1 MTKNLHNKMKN
12 TKFETLAVHGGEERD
27 SHYGALSTPIYP
39 ASVFAFSDAD
49 DGIAIHNFEK
59 PGYFYGRLGNPTQS
73 ALERCIAEL
82 EAGEDALSFA
92 SGMAAI
98 SAAVLAFAGQ
108 GDHIVA
114 PESMYSTATNL
125 FHDLERFGISSS
137 FVDAT
142 DASNYRSA
150 AQPNTKIFWIE
161 TPSNP
166 LVQITDIA
174 AVTGIAKELGVLT
187 IADNTFATPYNQR
200 PLEMGVDIS
209 VHSATKYLGGHSDLS
224 AGVLAGS
231 RELVDQI
238 RHGPSKLMG
247 GNIAPQVA
255 WLVMRGVKTL
265 ALRMERHNSNAA
277 VIAERLS
284 SHPKIKAVHHPSLG
298 SHPNHSIAASQMK
311 GFGGMLALDLG
322 TALAAKSFVNN
333 VKLCTFATSLGG
345 VETIVQPSALMT
357 HATLSEEER
366 AAAGISEGLIRMSVG
381 IENVDDLFADID
393 RALQI

>member
-1 MTKNLHNKMKN
+1 
-12 TKFETLAVHGGEERD
+12 
-27 SHYGALSTPIYP
+27 
-39 ASVFAFSDAD
+39 
-49 DGIAIHNFEK
+49 
-59 PGYFYGRLGNPTQS
+59 
-73 ALERCIAEL
+73 
-82 EAGEDALSFA
+82 LSFA

-98 SAAVLAFAGQ
+98 SASILAFACQ

-125 FHDLERFGISSS
+125 FHDLQRFGISTS
-137 FVDAT
+137 FIDAT
-142 DASNYRSA
+142 EASNYGSA
-150 AQPNTKIFWIE
+150 AKPNTKIFWIE

-174 AVTGIAKELGVLT
+174 AVVEIAKKLAVLT

-224 AGVLAGS
+224 AGLLAGS
-231 RELVDQI
+231 SALVDKI

-255 WLVMRGVKTL
+255 WLVQRGIKTL

-277 VIAERLS
+277 TIASRLV
-284 SHPKIKAVHHPSLG
+284 SHPKVRAVYHPSLE
-298 SHPNHSIAASQMK
+298 SHRNHAISKSQMK

-322 TALAAKSFVNN
+322 TADAAKRFVNN
-333 VKLCTFATSLGG
+333 VELCTFATSLGG
-345 VETIVQPSALMT
+345 VETIVQPAALMT
-357 HATLSEEER
+357 HATLSAEER

-381 IENVDDLFADID
+381 IENVDDLMGDIQQ
-393 RALQI
+393 ALEKC

>member
-1 MTKNLHNKMKN
+1 MTEMKN
-12 TKFETLAVHGGEERD
+12 TSFDTLAVHGGVARD
-27 SHYGALSTPIYP
+27 EHYGALSTPIYP

-49 DGIAIHNFEK
+49 DGIAIHNYEK
-59 PGYFYGRLGNPTQS
+59 PGYFYGRLGNPTQT
-73 ALERCIAEL
+73 ALDRCVAEL

-98 SAAVLAFAGQ
+98 SAAVLTFVRQ

-125 FHDLERFGISSS
+125 FHDLERFGISTS
-137 FVDAT
+137 FIDAT
-142 DASNYRSA
+142 DASSYKTASR
-150 AQPNTKIFWIE
+150 PNTKILWIE

-174 AVTGIAKELGVLT
+174 AVVAIAKELRVLT

-231 RELVDQI
+231 RDLVDKI

-255 WLVMRGVKTL
+255 WLVLRGIKTL
-265 ALRMERHNSNAA
+265 ALRMERHNSNAT
-277 VIAERLS
+277 VIASRLVS
-284 SHPKIKAVHHPSLG
+284 NPKVQGVYHPSLE
-298 SHPNHSIAASQMK
+298 SHRNHQIAKSQMT
-311 GFGGMLALDLG
+311 GFGGMLALDLE
-322 TALAAKSFVNN
+322 TADAAKAFVNN
-333 VKLCTFATSLGG
+333 VELCTFATSLGG

-357 HATLSEEER
+357 HATLSAEER

-381 IENVDDLFADID
+381 IDNVEDLMGDI
-393 RALQI
+393 RQALEKV

>member
-1 MTKNLHNKMKN
+1 MKN
-12 TKFETLAVHGGEERD
+12 TTFETLAVHGGEERD

-49 DGIAIHNFEK
+49 EGIAIHNFEK
-59 PGYFYGRLGNPTQS
+59 PGYFYGRLGNPTQTT
-73 ALERCIAEL
+73 LERCIAEL

-98 SAAVLAFAGQ
+98 SASVLAFAGQ

-125 FHDLERFGISSS
+125 FHDLERFGIATS

-142 DASNYRSA
+142 VATNYGTA
-150 AQPNTKIFWIE
+150 ARPNTKIFWIE

-166 LVQITDIA
+166 LVQITDIG
-174 AVTGIAKELGVLT
+174 AVAGIAKELGVLT

-200 PLEMGVDIS
+200 PLEIGVDIS

-231 RELVDQI
+231 RDLVDQI

-255 WLVMRGVKTL
+255 WLVLRGIKTL

-277 VIAERLS
+277 AIAGSLV
-284 SHPKIKAVHHPSLG
+284 SHPKVRGVYHPSLE
-298 SHPNHSIAASQMK
+298 SHPNHAIAASQMR

-322 TALAAKSFVNN
+322 TAAAAKGFVNN
-333 VKLCTFATSLGG
+333 VELCTFATSLGG

-357 HATLSEEER
+357 HATLSAEER
-366 AAAGISEGLIRMSVG
+366 EAAGISEGLIRMSVG
-381 IENVDDLFADID
+381 IENVDDLLRDID
-393 RALQI
+393 QALQPV